1 MSSSP
6 LRRWSKTIGFR
17 LTIWYSTIFILS
29 SLALFALA
37 YLFVSSSIQQRDR
50 QAIRSQI
57 RECKAQYEKGGV
69 DLLRKTVLSDKN
81 LAKRNEFF
89 VRIIGLRGKTLFM
102 SIPSQWADFDVQRIG
117 VTAVDGKEQWSSVG
131 AKNDENA
138 LEVASLGLGNGH
150 TLQVGKST
158 ESREELLEHFRAVFS
173 GVLVPMIFIGF
184 VGGQLLAFRALR
196 PIRHLINTV
205 GSVIETGKM
214 DLRIPRGNTK
224 DELDELIVLFNTML
238 GKIEV
243 LIRGMKEALDNV
255 AHDLRTPMTRL
266 RGIAEMALQSD
277 GNPEACREALSDC
290 LEESERVLTMM
301 NTLMDISEAETGAL
315 KLDIQPVDISHL
327 LEEVV
332 ELYRYVA
339 EDKNITLFT
348 EKPEKLFVNA
358 DPNKLLQVLG
368 NLLDNAVKYSPSG
381 GKIHVETYLK
391 QDQVTI
397 LVRDTG
403 MGISPEDIPRIWDR
417 LYRGDQ
423 SRSQR
428 GLGLGLSLVKAIVQA
443 HGGHVEVSSQPEKGS
458 LFAIYLPQR
467 SSVY

>member
-1 MSSSP
+1 MSSGP

-17 LTIWYSTIFILS
+17 LTVWYSTIFILS

-37 YLFVSSSIQQRDR
+37 YFFVSSSIQQRDR

-57 RECKAQYEKGGV
+57 QECKAQYEKGGV
-69 DLLRKTVLSDKN
+69 DLLRKTVLSDKY

-89 VRIIGLRGKTLFM
+89 VRLTGPKDKTLFM

-117 VTAVDGKEQWSSVG
+117 VPAVDGKERWASVG

-138 LEVASLGLGNGH
+138 LEVVSLGLGNGH

-184 VGGQLLAFRALR
+184 VGGQLLAFRTLR

-205 GSVIETGKM
+205 SSVIETGKM

-277 GNPEACREALSDC
+277 RNLEACREALSDC

-315 KLDIQPVDISHL
+315 KLDIRPVDVSHL

-339 EDKNITLFT
+339 EDKNITLCT
-348 EKPEKLFVNA
+348 EKPAKLVVKA
-358 DPNKLLQVLG
+358 DPDKMLQVLA
-368 NLLDNAVKYSPSG
+368 NLLDNAVKYTPSG
-381 GKIHVETYLK
+381 GKVQVEAYLR
-391 QDQVTI
+391 QNQVTV
-397 LVRDTG
+397 LMRDTG

-443 HGGHVEVSSQPEKGS
+443 HGGHVEVSSQPGNGS
-458 LFAIYLPQR
+458 IFAVYLPQEI
-467 SSVY
+467 

>member
-1 MSSSP
+1 MSSGP
-6 LRRWSKTIGFR
+6 LRRWSRTIGFR
-17 LTIWYSTIFILS
+17 LTLWYSTIFILS

-37 YLFVSSSIQQRDR
+37 YFLVSSSIQQRDR
-50 QAIRSQI
+50 QTIRSQI
-57 RECKAQYEKGGV
+57 QECRAQYEKGGV
-69 DLLRKTVLSDKN
+69 DLVRKTILSDKN

-89 VRIIGLRGKTLFM
+89 VRIIGPNDKTLFI
-102 SIPSQWADFDVQRIG
+102 SIPSQWADFDVQRIR
-117 VTAVDGKEQWSSVG
+117 VTAVHGKEQWTSVG

-138 LEVASLGLGNGH
+138 LEVASFGLGNGH

-173 GVLVPMIFIGF
+173 GVLIPVIFIGF

-196 PIRHLINTV
+196 PIRHLITTV
-205 GSVIETGKM
+205 SSVIETGKM
-214 DLRIPRGNTK
+214 DLRIPRGSTK

-277 GNPEACREALSDC
+277 GNSEVYREALSDC

-315 KLDIQPVDISHL
+315 KLDIRPVDVSQM

-339 EDKNITLFT
+339 EEKNITLYT
-348 EKPEKLFVNA
+348 EKPEKLYVNA
-358 DPNKLLQVLG
+358 DPNKLLQVMG
-368 NLLDNAVKYSPSG
+368 NLLDNAVKYTPSG
-381 GKIHVETYLK
+381 GKVHVEAYFK
-391 QDQVTI
+391 QNQVTI

-403 MGISPEDIPRIWDR
+403 MGISSEDIPRIWDR

-443 HGGHVEVSSQPEKGS
+443 HGGHVEVSAQPGKGS
-458 LFAIYLPQR
+458 LFTIYLPQKLLFA
-467 SSVY
+467 